1 MFGMKNLPC
10 EFRTEQAYRVL
21 ELLRHHNIRC
31 QMPSDEMYFV
41 NAFRLPHP
49 DLRWRICVRRLD
61 YQRATEILAAE
72 GLINGATRS
81 DRADEADADPT
92 PASPAAASR
101 RIRPDRGR
109 SGCRCSA
116 CAAPAARPVNIP

>member
-10 EFRTEQAYRVL
+10 EFRTEQAYLVL

-49 DLRWRICVRRLD
+49 DRRWQIFVRRRD
-61 YQRATEILAAE
+61 YGRAVEILAGE
-72 GLINGATRS
+72 GLIVGATRP
-81 DRADEADADPT
+81 DRAGEGDADLT
-92 PASPAAASR
+92 PASPAIASR
-101 RIRPDRGR
+101 RTRPDRGR

-116 CAAPAARPVNIP
+116 CAAPAARPANIP